1 MKLTLEQDNIETA
14 LRAYLQSNYGL
25 SLRNKVAVMD
35 FTAGRGKNGLSVL
48 VTINDA
54 NIPGDDSVGTA
65 SVGELIAAA
74 KPAAF
79 IGDSLTVLLSATD
92 KRIAAQ
98 ADAKPGTVGAL
109 LNTAEAEAKVDT
121 AAPVVVAEVA
131 QAVISEADAA
141 GEPATGI
148 AVATK
153 TQAPAVEVA
162 AEAEV
167 AAVTTETAV
176 AAEAPAVDVKP
187 APKTSSGLFA

>member
-25 SLRNKVAVMD
+25 SLRNKEAVMD

-48 VTINDA
+48 VTIKDA

-65 SVGELIAAA
+65 SVGELIAAT
-74 KPAAF
+74 KPAA
-79 IGDSLTVLLSATD
+79 IVGQNQTALLSATD
-92 KRIAAQ
+92 KRIEALK
-98 ADAKPGTVGAL
+98 DAKVGTVGAL

-121 AAPVVVAEVA
+121 AAPVAVVEETAAAVVVAEDAPVA
-131 QAVISEADAA
+131 VTETA
-141 GEPATGI
+141 
-148 AVATK
+148 
-153 TQAPAVEVA
+153 APAVEVA

-176 AAEAPAVDVKP
+176 AEDAPVPTAEVKP